1 MKKNIFVIAA
11 VVMLLFVWSVSS
23 YAEVKIGFI
32 NMREIIQTSDA
43 GKKAG
48 EEMKKIADRRQA
60 EITSM
65 ERELKNLKDELDRK
79 SSVMTAA
86 ARREKE
92 SNYQKKLRDYQL
104 MVNDANEELQK
115 KDQEIVQRLMPEIL
129 KIVRTIAEKE
139 KYTLVLD
146 VAAMVIP
153 SPPHREPTCIFLFPQ
168 QYALFSIFPASISAL
183 FPDPFSAALH
193 WHH

>member
-104 MVNDANEELQK
+104 VVNDANEELQK

-129 KIVRTIAEKE
+129 KIVRTVAEKE

-153 SPPHREPTCIFLFPQ
+153 YFDKTHDLRKKVVEEFNK
-168 QYALFSIFPASISAL
+168 AK
-183 FPDPFSAALH
+183 
-193 WHH
+193 

>member
-43 GKKAG
+43 GKKADKKI
-48 EEMKKIADRRQA
+48 KKIADRRQT

-104 MVNDANEELQK
+104 VVNDANEELQK

-129 KIVRTIAEKE
+129 KIVRTVAEKE

-153 SPPHREPTCIFLFPQ
+153 YFDKTHDLSKKVVEEFNK
-168 QYALFSIFPASISAL
+168 AK
-183 FPDPFSAALH
+183 
-193 WHH
+193 

>member
-92 SNYQKKLRDYQL
+92 SNYQKNCVTISWWL
-104 MVNDANEELQK
+104 M
-115 KDQEIVQRLMPEIL
+115 MPMKSCRKRIR
-129 KIVRTIAEKE
+129 K
-139 KYTLVLD
+139 
-146 VAAMVIP
+146 
-153 SPPHREPTCIFLFPQ
+153 
-168 QYALFSIFPASISAL
+168 
-183 FPDPFSAALH
+183 
-193 WHH
+193 

>member
-1 MKKNIFVIAA
+1 
-11 VVMLLFVWSVSS
+11 
-23 YAEVKIGFI
+23 
-32 NMREIIQTSDA
+32 
-43 GKKAG
+43 
-48 EEMKKIADRRQA
+48 
-60 EITSM
+60 
-65 ERELKNLKDELDRK
+65 
-79 SSVMTAA
+79 MTAA

-104 MVNDANEELQK
+104 VVNDANEELQK

-153 SPPHREPTCIFLFPQ
+153 YFDKTHDLSKKVVEEFNK
-168 QYALFSIFPASISAL
+168 AK
-183 FPDPFSAALH
+183 
-193 WHH
+193 